1 MYDQIIKEKIE
12 TGPRNAMY
20 TSPGIQNSLLKIL
33 GDMIRKSVCDGVKEA
48 KMFSLL
54 VDETKDINK
63 TKQVSIV
70 VRFVDIKGTICEH
83 FLTFI
88 DTAILTAEGLTK
100 HTFDILEK
108 FQLDPQW
115 IIAQCY
121 DGASV
126 MSGHLS
132 GVQSRVKEV
141 APHVH
146 YVHCYAHTL
155 NLVLVDSV
163 KILSNATEFFLL
175 LQMLYSLVSTKDS

>member
-1 MYDQIIKEKIE
+1 M
-12 TGPRNAMY
+12 
-20 TSPGIQNSLLKIL
+20 
-33 GDMIRKSVCDGVKEA
+33 
-48 KMFSLL
+48 L
-54 VDETKDINK
+54 VDETKDVSK
-63 TKQVSIV
+63 TEQVSIV
-70 VRFVDIKGTICEH
+70 VRFVDIKGSICEH

-88 DTAILTAEGLTK
+88 DTAVLPAEGLTK
-100 HTFDILEK
+100 HIFDILEK

-132 GVQSRVKEV
+132 EVQSRVKEV
-141 APHVH
+141 APHAH

-163 KILSNATEFFLL
+163 KILSSATEFFLL
-175 LQMLYSLVSTKDS
+175 LHYIVWYQLQRFIAFLFLSRRSCIHTNSLISYKSFVTHAGLAGMQLSMPYAGHMMQFWLH